1 MKSDVNLVKNCDWLK
16 IARAHS
22 ILCFVTIVSRKK
34 RNAPD
39 SARCFEGPRVF
50 EYEKKNVNSKN
61 GNSLELIHVE
71 EKEKSGKQKV
81 RAFLITCTF
90 VTKKKPQNFKKV

>member
-1 MKSDVNLVKNCDWLK
+1 MRIPSFVLSQLCLEKKETRLIRRVVLK
-16 IARAHS
+16 V
-22 ILCFVTIVSRKK
+22 LGF
-34 RNAPD
+34 
-39 SARCFEGPRVF
+39 F